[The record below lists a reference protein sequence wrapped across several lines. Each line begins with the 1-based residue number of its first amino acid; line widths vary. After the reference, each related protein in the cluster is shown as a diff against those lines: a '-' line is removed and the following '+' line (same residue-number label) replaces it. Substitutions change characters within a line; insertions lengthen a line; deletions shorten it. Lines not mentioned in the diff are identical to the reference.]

1 MLPFPGEG
9 SNLALTL
16 PLAPAGH
23 QHGRV
28 HSCHGEYQVEECIV
42 VWHRP
47 LVAPANHV
55 HPTRL
60 RITPRRALKQQPC
73 KNPSVKAA
81 VRMASGFGAAGGV
94 PKQDRAS
101 ERPAAR
107 GPSHLPGRKPSE
119 MCCEARVAVRS
130 DLPPT
135 VASRTLRPLSGING
149 SGHPPFASSLQMVS
163 TCGGASHR
171 VARGEPASLSSGSIS
186 SPDAAGLG
194 LGLEPR
200 TGWHAGSRRR
210 CRRAPSHSHPPT
222 PQGRPAQP
230 AVRTAALPPPRR
242 RTAHAPQ
249 HMSRYTPLQRPC
261 PDTRC
266 TEVSGATAYPTM
278 CSVGSTWRPEPPSR
292 CSSPQS
298 TPPHL
303 SRVCRVA
310 SLNARGEAR
319 VGKACSGGKR
329 HLTCPHPCL
338 RGVGRGSRGRNR
350 GHGCGRVAGRS
361 SPLCTPQP
369 AIALYV

>member
-149 SGHPPFASSLQMVS
+149 SGHPPFASSLQMVAQRCTVIMCACACACPPIFHS
-163 TCGGASHR
+163 TQYCCLSHLDPYR
-171 VARGEPASLSSGSIS
+171 KSWPSLWLTILTVSWWSKRPKQFLHLCITCRAV
-186 SPDAAGLG
+186 PTH
-194 LGLEPR
+194 LEKL
-200 TGWHAGSRRR
+200 HAGKM
-210 CRRAPSHSHPPT
+210 PT
-222 PQGRPAQP
+222 
-230 AVRTAALPPPRR
+230 V
-242 RTAHAPQ
+242 
-249 HMSRYTPLQRPC
+249 
-261 PDTRC
+261 
-266 TEVSGATAYPTM
+266 
-278 CSVGSTWRPEPPSR
+278 
-292 CSSPQS
+292 
-298 TPPHL
+298 
-303 SRVCRVA
+303 
-310 SLNARGEAR
+310 
-319 VGKACSGGKR
+319 KK
-329 HLTCPHPCL
+329 
-338 RGVGRGSRGRNR
+338 GRGQTKS
-350 GHGCGRVAGRS
+350 
-361 SPLCTPQP
+361 
-369 AIALYV
+369 